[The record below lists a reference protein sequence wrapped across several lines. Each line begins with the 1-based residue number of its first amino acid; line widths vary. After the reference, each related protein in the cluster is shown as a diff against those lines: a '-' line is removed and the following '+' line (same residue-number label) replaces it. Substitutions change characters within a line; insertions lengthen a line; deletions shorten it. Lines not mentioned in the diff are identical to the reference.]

1 MKKYFIRLVVALITF
16 SFGLFLTGL
25 TFQTH
30 KCGRSFSRRYQISK
44 RAVLTVHGADEG
56 LIRSLYAAYG
66 PAQTRHDRE
75 FFEKF
80 ETEDFIL
87 FTENGTTDRTANINW
102 MTAEPFGDVYER
114 KLTALHVFGSTAVA
128 HGVTTVKETNGSSDE
143 WRFTDVLVKRAGVW
157 KIRSTTQSF

>member
-16 SFGLFLTGL
+16 SFGLFLTNAG
-25 TFQTH
+25 F
-30 KCGRSFSRRYQISK
+30 KKYDCGRSFSRRHQISK
-44 RAVLTVHGADEG
+44 RAVTGQGIDEG

-87 FTENGTTDRTANINW
+87 FTANGSTNRTANINW
-102 MTAEPFGDVYER
+102 MTAQPFGDVYER
-114 KLTALHVFGSTAVA
+114 KLTALHVFGHTAVA

-143 WRFTDVLVKRAGVW
+143 WRFTDVLVKRDGVW